1 MRPKPFKLFKNPG
14 FILLFLFLL
23 GSLAFHY
30 FKNRLIPALLLT
42 SFLYI
47 VYASVKEHMDSLK
60 KRDYIFLFSFSALSL
75 AVFFTHVALFKRV
88 EPLRDMT
95 FFTFPYPM
103 VAITASVILPEFLI
117 FPYLSS
123 LSIVFSIA
131 SSFSFWVFIYS
142 FFGSLA
148 AYKATYNSKKRSSLV
163 KGGVVAGVVFA
174 GIVVVYLMS
183 KGAPNLEVYLKG
195 MGLSLLAG
203 TLGGLISVG
212 LIPLSELIFGYTTNL
227 RLLELGTLDHPLL
240 RELSIKAP
248 GTYYHSMLV
257 STLAEMAAE
266 KVKAN
271 SILAKVG
278 AYFHDIGKLKKPE
291 YFVENQ
297 GLVNKHSKLSPH
309 MSVLI
314 IKSHVKDGVELA
326 KAHKLGESIIDI
338 IEQHHGTSLIAYFYK
353 KALDAGEDVREE
365 DFRYPG
371 PKPQTKEAAIVM
383 MADAVEA
390 ASRTLSEPTPGRI
403 KGLVF
408 NIINNLIRD
417 GQLDECNL
425 TFKDLR
431 IIGDIFVKVLTGIH
445 HKRIEYPKVS
455 ELRRK
460 NESGGGGGRGK
471 ITPFPGRADK
481 VGRIGKKESAGKG

>member
-1 MRPKPFKLFKNPG
+1 MQPKPYRFLKAPESVLVLF
-14 FILLFLFLL
+14 FLL
-23 GSLAFHY
+23 GFFLFHY
-30 FKNRLIPALLLT
+30 LRYEFIPHLLLI
-42 SFLYI
+42 SLLYT
-47 VYASVKEHMDSLK
+47 VYLSIKERIDSLK
-60 KRDYIFLFSFSALSL
+60 KRDYLFLISFSALSIS
-75 AVFFTHVALFKRV
+75 VFFAHLSLFRRLD
-88 EPLRDMT
+88 PLKDMVP
-95 FFTFPYPM
+95 FIFPYPM

-117 FPYLSS
+117 LPYISS
-123 LSIVFSIA
+123 LSIVFGIA
-131 SSFSFWVFIYS
+131 GGFSLWVFTYS
-142 FFGSLA
+142 FFGGLA

-163 KGGVVAGVVFA
+163 KGGLVAGVVFA
-174 GIVVVYLMS
+174 GVVVAYLMARGYPS
-183 KGAPNLEVYLKG
+183 LEVYGKG
-195 MGLSLLAG
+195 VGLSLLAG

-326 KAHKLGESIIDI
+326 KAYKLGEAIIDI
-338 IEQHHGTSLIAYFYK
+338 IKQHHGTSLIVYFYK

-425 TFKDLR
+425 TFKELKA
-431 IIGDIFVKVLTGIH
+431 IGDVFVKVLTGIH
-445 HKRIEYPKVS
+445 HKRIEYPRVS
-455 ELRRK
+455 ELGRK
-460 NESGGGGGRGK
+460 NEGRGAGGKGK
-471 ITPFPGRADK
+471 ITPFPERAVKAGRA
-481 VGRIGKKESAGKG
+481 GKEESAGKG